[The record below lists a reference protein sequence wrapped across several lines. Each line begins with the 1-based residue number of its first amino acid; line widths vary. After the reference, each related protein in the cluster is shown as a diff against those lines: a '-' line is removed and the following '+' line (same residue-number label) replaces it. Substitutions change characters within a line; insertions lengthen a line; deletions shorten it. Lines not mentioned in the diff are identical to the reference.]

1 MITGASRSDFDDTT
15 DTTEPVAEDLIGAS
29 ADRHR
34 QLHGWRLAALRIL
47 AIAAILGIW
56 QLLAGRV
63 VSTFWI
69 SSPSLVAK
77 RLWTWTTDGTLW
89 PQLQTTL
96 VEAGYGFLIGAGAG
110 IVLGLFL
117 GQLRQISSVLEPVIF
132 AFYSLPRIALAPL
145 FLLWF
150 GIGME
155 SKVVLAATSVFFLVY
170 FNTFSGVRNVD
181 QDLLNAVRIMG
192 ASRRT
197 TMTKVVIPGAM
208 IWVFVGLKVSV
219 PWAIIGAVVG
229 EMVASNRG
237 IGYLMQY
244 SSGQFD
250 TTGVFVG
257 LVVLGA
263 VSIILNEILGLI
275 ETRVTRWK
283 PNPDA

>member
-1 MITGASRSDFDDTT
+1 MITGASRSDFDDTI
-15 DTTEPVAEDLIGAS
+15 DTSEPVAEDLIDDS

-56 QLLAGRV
+56 QLLSGRV

-263 VSIILNEILGLI
+263 VSIILNEILGLV

>member
-1 MITGASRSDFDDTT
+1 M
-15 DTTEPVAEDLIGAS
+15 
-29 ADRHR
+29 
-34 QLHGWRLAALRIL
+34 
-47 AIAAILGIW
+47 
-56 QLLAGRV
+56 

-263 VSIILNEILGLI
+263 VSIILNEILGLV